1 MSNIKEHRFSGFNG
15 TFKLSIQSSIQQCT
29 IFQLDSQPTFA
40 WIELADFQLLCVYM
54 VTDAEKI
61 LFAIVLLAWE
71 GGMTNR
77 IGQSLT
83 FIDIDWHSWN
93 SCFTGGQGYM
103 PKGRKLAPHFLSRAV
118 GFLSLP
124 VFNPVGYWL
133 VICNWV
139 IKWGQVHGAK
149 LVYFQKPH
157 SQFSGA
163 SGKATGQLR
172 RGKRGRFNP

>member
-1 MSNIKEHRFSGFNG
+1 MYNISVRESANFCLNRTCRFS
-15 TFKLSIQSSIQQCT
+15 
-29 IFQLDSQPTFA
+29 
-40 WIELADFQLLCVYM
+40 
-54 VTDAEKI
+54 VTMCIRGYRCWDN
-61 LFAIVLLAWE
+61 LFAIVILAWE

-118 GFLSLP
+118 GFLSPP
-124 VFNPVGYWL
+124 VFNPVVYWL

-139 IKWGQVHGAK
+139 IKWGQVHSAK
-149 LVYFQKPH
+149 LVHFQKPH
-157 SQFSGA
+157 FQLSGA

-172 RGKRGRFNP
+172 RCKRGRFNP